1 MTIALSSRDV
11 FKIYEGRKEYTDVVA
26 LRGVN
31 VELHSGEFVSVIGP
45 SGSGKTTLI
54 SVLGGLIRPSAG
66 TIFVKDTN
74 ITTLPPARLVWFR
87 RQHLGF
93 VFQISNLIPMLSLQ
107 ENVILPMKL
116 AGGKN
121 QKKRALEL
129 ISAVGLKDRRKHKPS
144 QLSGGEIQRAAIA
157 CSLANDPMI
166 LLGDEI
172 TGELDTVT
180 SQEMMDF
187 LKDLNQE
194 RGLAMLVVTHDEGI
208 AAQADRVLRIE
219 DGSVLTQR
227 IREKDSEELYEISSK
242 GQITIPDEL
251 RRGIGFNRLVRM
263 NPSQKGDHLQIYPA
277 DTPPRLKVDKTPL
290 KTSMIS
296 CPKCSKSIPEK
307 ALFCPKCGDEIE

>member
-1 MTIALSSRDV
+1 MTVALSTRDV
-11 FKIYEGRKEYTDVVA
+11 FKIYEGKKEHTDVVA

-66 TIFVKDTN
+66 MIFVKDTN
-74 ITTLPPARLVWFR
+74 ITALPPGRLVWFR

-93 VFQISNLIPMLSLQ
+93 VFQISNLIPMLTLQ

-116 AGGKN
+116 AGGKD

-129 ISAVGLKDRRKHKPS
+129 ISAVGLKDRRKHKPA

-180 SQEMMDF
+180 SQETMDF

-194 RGLAMLVVTHDEGI
+194 KGLAMLAVTHDEGI
-208 AAQADRVLRIE
+208 AAQADRILRIE

-227 IREKDSEELYEISSK
+227 IRKEVSEELYEISTK
-242 GQITIPDEL
+242 GRITIPDGL
-251 RRGIGFNRLVRM
+251 KRSIGFNRLVRM
-263 NPSQKGDHLQIYPA
+263 TPSPEGDHLQLYPA
-277 DTPPRLKVDKTPL
+277 DAPPKSQEKRKSLL
-290 KTSMIS
+290 KT
-296 CPKCSKSIPEK
+296 CPKCSQSIPEE
-307 ALFCPKCGDEIE
+307 AIFCPKCGTKIE

>member
-1 MTIALSSRDV
+1 MTVALSTRDV
-11 FKIYEGRKEYTDVVA
+11 FKIYEGKKEHTDVVA

-66 TIFVKDTN
+66 MIFVKETN
-74 ITTLPPARLVWFR
+74 ITALPPARLVWFR
-87 RQHLGF
+87 RQHVGF
-93 VFQISNLIPMLSLQ
+93 VFQISNLIPMLTLQ

-129 ISAVGLKDRRKHKPS
+129 ISAVGLKDRRKHKPH

-180 SQEMMDF
+180 SQETMDF

-194 RGLAMLVVTHDEGI
+194 KGLAMLVVTHDEGI
-208 AAQADRVLRIE
+208 AAQADRILRIE

-227 IREKDSEELYEISSK
+227 IRKEESEELYEISAK
-242 GQITIPDEL
+242 GRIRIPDEL
-251 RRGIGFNRLVRM
+251 KQSIGFNRLVRM
-263 NPSQKGDHLQIYPA
+263 ISSPEGDHLQLYPA
-277 DTPPRLKVDKTPL
+277 DTPLKSQEKRKSLVKP
-290 KTSMIS
+290 
-296 CPKCSKSIPEK
+296 CPKCLVLE
-307 ALFCPKCGDEIE
+307 

>member
-1 MTIALSSRDV
+1 MTVALSTRDV
-11 FKIYEGRKEYTDVVA
+11 FKIYEGKKEHTDVVA

-66 TIFVKDTN
+66 MIFVKETN
-74 ITTLPPARLVWFR
+74 ITALPPARLVWFR
-87 RQHLGF
+87 RQHVGF
-93 VFQISNLIPMLSLQ
+93 VFQISNLIPMLTLQ

-129 ISAVGLKDRRKHKPS
+129 ISAVGLKDRRKHKPH

-180 SQEMMDF
+180 SQETMDF

-194 RGLAMLVVTHDEGI
+194 KGLAMLVVTHDEGI
-208 AAQADRVLRIE
+208 AAQADRILRIE

-227 IREKDSEELYEISSK
+227 IRKEESEELYEISAK
-242 GQITIPDEL
+242 GRIRIPDEL
-251 RRGIGFNRLVRM
+251 KKSIGFNRLVRM
-263 NPSQKGDHLQIYPA
+263 ISSPEGDHLQLYPA
-277 DTPPRLKVDKTPL
+277 DTPLKSQEKRKSSVKP
-290 KTSMIS
+290 
-296 CPKCSKSIPEK
+296 CPKCSQSIPEK
-307 ALFCPKCGDEIE
+307 AIFCPKCGARIE